1 MKNYPQKFEKK
12 ELMITINRMGI
23 NGEGLGYYKKKIMF
37 IPGALPGEVV
47 IARIIKENPRY
58 IEGALVRIK
67 KASPDRV
74 KFPAGVDSTVGGL
87 ELAHLDYAKQLK
99 FKTDIIRESLEKF
112 HPRNYTKYKIKN
124 TIPAPA
130 QWHYR
135 AKASYQVE
143 RRGGKLKLGLYRPN
157 SHDLIDLPKMPTQSP
172 LTQTIIRQI
181 GAIITDLDM
190 PVFDIRTHPFGIK
203 TVVVREAF
211 ATKEVQV
218 TIITVGNKIPQLK
231 QFAEAI
237 MKIEHVKSVFHNVTE
252 IENKKMWGYHTE
264 KLLGQDKITE
274 KLLDKEFK
282 LSPEAFFQLNPEQ
295 TKNLYELALKN
306 LDLTPDDTLI
316 DAYSGVGTIGIL
328 AADRVKKVI
337 GMETIPEAVE
347 DAKQNVKLNNVKN
360 ADYLVGKAERILP
373 ELKEEGLNFDA
384 LIVDPPRTGLDR
396 QLIKTILDVAPKTFV
411 YISCNPSTLAR
422 DLVTLTDK
430 YDVRLIQS
438 IDMFP
443 QTARVE
449 AVVKLVLR
457 DK

>member
-1 MKNYPQKFEKK
+1 
-12 ELMITINRMGI
+12 
-23 NGEGLGYYKKKIMF
+23 
-37 IPGALPGEVV
+37 
-47 IARIIKENPRY
+47 
-58 IEGALVRIK
+58 
-67 KASPDRV
+67 
-74 KFPAGVDSTVGGL
+74 
-87 ELAHLDYAKQLK
+87 
-99 FKTDIIRESLEKF
+99 
-112 HPRNYTKYKIKN
+112 
-124 TIPAPA
+124 
-130 QWHYR
+130 
-135 AKASYQVE
+135 
-143 RRGGKLKLGLYRPN
+143 
-157 SHDLIDLPKMPTQSP
+157 
-172 LTQTIIRQI
+172 
-181 GAIITDLDM
+181 
-190 PVFDIRTHPFGIK
+190 
-203 TVVVREAF
+203 
-211 ATKEVQV
+211 
-218 TIITVGNKIPQLK
+218 
-231 QFAEAI
+231 
-237 MKIEHVKSVFHNVTE
+237 MKIEQVKSVFHNVTE
-252 IENKKMWGYHTE
+252 IENKKMWGFHTE

-457 DK
+457 